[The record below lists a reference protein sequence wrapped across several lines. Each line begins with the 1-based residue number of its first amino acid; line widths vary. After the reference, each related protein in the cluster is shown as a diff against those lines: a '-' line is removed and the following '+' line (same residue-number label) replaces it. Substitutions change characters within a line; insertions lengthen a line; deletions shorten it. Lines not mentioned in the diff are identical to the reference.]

1 MKGLKFGGGIT
12 VSLLAAALASPSL
25 PAAEGQAEEPGLLR
39 AAIFVQN
46 RAGEEFQGK
55 TDTLNDLLTTRLTA
69 KGFSIINK
77 QDVIERFRVSR
88 DPALKKAAAAL
99 EKGSIE
105 DALKDASATR
115 LAQMMRADYIIIA
128 TITSYGH
135 RHSKF
140 SGRGTMYGVDNEATA
155 YTLRVGCKVL
165 EGAQGGTIYGDV
177 VKVSENQP
185 GLENLKTDY
194 TEETLNSLLDRASV
208 EIAQNVGE
216 KIDYIRTVKVKH
228 LPAVPFT
235 VSSNVLEGATLQLD
249 GAVIGSIGIKP
260 RQFLVSPGIHMM
272 KVSRQWFQPWE
283 KPVNIVAEQQLSI
296 TLKLS
301 KEGAERYKDIEAFN
315 QEMEAKRAKVEIAK
329 EQSEASA
336 YSKKQ
341 IADGEKKKREESYIR
356 VDTSKVENLSVGD
369 KTPHVIVEQEEVK

>member
-1 MKGLKFGGGIT
+1 LIIA
-12 VSLLAAALASPSL
+12 LLTAALLIPSL
-25 PAAEGQAEEPGLLR
+25 RAEEEQPELLR

-46 RAGEEFQGK
+46 RAGEKFRDK
-55 TDTLNDLLTTRLTA
+55 ADVLNDLLTTRLTE

-88 DPALKKAAAAL
+88 DPALQKAAEAL

-115 LAQMMRADYIIIA
+115 LAQMMQADYIIIA

-135 RHSKF
+135 RRSKF
-140 SGRGTMYGVDNEATA
+140 SGRGTGYGVDNEATS

-165 EGAQGGTIYGDV
+165 EGSQGGSIYGDV

-194 TEETLNSLLDRASV
+194 TEETLNSLLDRAAV
-208 EIAQNVGE
+208 KIAQNVGE
-216 KIDYIRTVKVKH
+216 KIDYIRTVRVKH
-228 LPAVPFT
+228 LPAVPFS

-249 GAVIGSIGIKP
+249 GAVIGSIGVKP
-260 RQFLVSPGIHMM
+260 RQFLVAPGIHMM

-283 KPVNIVAEQQLSI
+283 KPVNVVAGQEI
-296 TLKLS
+296 NVTLKLS
-301 KEGAERYKDIEAFN
+301 EEGTARYKDIEAFN
-315 QEMEAKRAKVEIAK
+315 QQMEAERAKVEIAR

-336 YSKKQ
+336 YSKKL
-341 IADGEKKKREESYIR
+341 IAEGEKKKREESYTR

-369 KTPHVIVEQEEVK
+369 KTPHVIVEHEEVK

>member
-1 MKGLKFGGGIT
+1 MKRVKYGGGMIIA
-12 VSLLAAALASPSL
+12 LLAASLLSPSL
-25 PAAEGQAEEPGLLR
+25 FAEEGQAEEPGLLR

-46 RAGEEFQGK
+46 RAGEEFREK
-55 TDTLNDLLTTRLTA
+55 VDVLNDLLTTRLTE

-88 DPALKKAAAAL
+88 DPALERAAAAL

-115 LAQMMRADYIIIA
+115 LAQMMQADYIIIA

-177 VKVSENQP
+177 VKVSEKQP

-194 TEETLNSLLDRASV
+194 TEETLNSLLDRAAMQ
-208 EIAQNVGE
+208 IALNVGE
-216 KIDYIRTVKVKH
+216 KINYIRTVKVKH
-228 LPAVPFT
+228 LPTVPFT
-235 VSSNVLEGATLQLD
+235 VSANILDGATLQLD
-249 GAVIGSIGIKP
+249 GAVIGSIGLEP
-260 RQFLVSPGIHMM
+260 QQFFVAPGIHLM
-272 KVSRQWFQPWE
+272 KVSRQWFQSWE
-283 KPVNIVAEQQLSI
+283 KPVNITADQRLNI

-315 QEMEAKRAKVEIAK
+315 QEMEAERAKVEIAK

-336 YSKKQ
+336 YAKKK
-341 IADGEKKKREESYIR
+341 IAEGEKKKREESYIR
-356 VDTSKVENLSVGD
+356 VDTSKVESLSVGD
-369 KTPHVIVEQEEVK
+369 KTPHVIVEQEEAK